1 MSTPLLSPNSI
12 STIRYDRKNHRKM
25 IKHSLPSEINALPT
39 DWTPN
44 TKPSKIIENLLA
56 DKQKLHDQRL
66 SDLKDVM
73 IKIKVETENKIRNA
87 SENVKQCIF
96 NTKKYVEEDMEKY
109 TFDFNKTK
117 ATIRSYEEMFKRL
130 KEMIA
135 IRCNEMKLAITK
147 HDSQLK
153 QIELERMN
161 SLKAAFRSAY
171 EDLTKIS
178 YKLPHE
184 LQLYFENEIMLLN
197 QMTLSNHYAYSE
209 LQSQLMNIALSNE
222 NIWLKKVDKLKFDY
236 QRKYEEQQRNKD
248 KYSSGDDI
256 DDGVLTLLKV
266 KAFTENLTMEIFQLE
281 SEGQGATNMIYK
293 VLKRIYEGRFD
304 EVHMIETDFVGLPK
318 RDFWGIYDE
327 VYRSMFEFESYE
339 KVTEYTEVM
348 MGRWRD
354 VVDRLADEVEFCK
367 QAVVK
372 GLHIWDQ
379 HFVRQLE
386 VTDIFSM
393 DLWDLINTSDDD
405 DDITMAA
412 LNKTIDTMRMGPNED
427 SLNKLMGDCKSYW
440 IPYKNHLKKVIRN
453 THVISTGFVI

>member
-1 MSTPLLSPNSI
+1 
-12 STIRYDRKNHRKM
+12 
-25 IKHSLPSEINALPT
+25 
-39 DWTPN
+39 
-44 TKPSKIIENLLA
+44 
-56 DKQKLHDQRL
+56 
-66 SDLKDVM
+66 M

-405 DDITMAA
+405 DDVRI
-412 LNKTIDTMRMGPNED
+412 
-427 SLNKLMGDCKSYW
+427 
-440 IPYKNHLKKVIRN
+440 V
-453 THVISTGFVI
+453 